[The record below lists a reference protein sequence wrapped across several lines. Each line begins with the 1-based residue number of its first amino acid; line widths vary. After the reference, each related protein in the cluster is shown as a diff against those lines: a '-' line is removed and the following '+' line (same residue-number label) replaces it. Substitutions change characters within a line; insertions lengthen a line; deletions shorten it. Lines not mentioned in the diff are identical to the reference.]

1 MICIKT
7 ILDPLDP
14 LTEIIKSGQG
24 FSPSIALER
33 ILWVM
38 MGFFFLGAI
47 STSITRGMKQNDWFG
62 NNSFLSSL
70 KANKSKDKLSNK
82 LSDNEK

>member
-1 MICIKT
+1 M
-7 ILDPLDP
+7 DPLDP
-14 LTEIIKSGQG
+14 LTEIIRSGQG

-47 STSITRGMKQNDWFG
+47 STSLIRGMKQNNWFS
-62 NNSFLSSL
+62 NNSFLSNL
-70 KANKSKDKLSNK
+70 KANKREDKLSKK
-82 LSDNEK
+82 LSDDDK

>member
-1 MICIKT
+1 M
-7 ILDPLDP
+7 DPLDP
-14 LTEIIKSGQG
+14 LTEIINSGQG

-47 STSITRGMKQNDWFG
+47 STSIIRGMKQNDWFG

-70 KANKSKDKLSNK
+70 KANKREDKLSNK
-82 LSDNEK
+82 LPDDDN

>member
-1 MICIKT
+1 
-7 ILDPLDP
+7 LDPLDP
-14 LTEIIKSGQG
+14 LAEIIKSGQG

-47 STSITRGMKQNDWFG
+47 STSFIRGMKQNNWFS
-62 NNSFLSSL
+62 NNSFLSNL
-70 KANKSKDKLSNK
+70 KANKREDKLSNK
-82 LSDNEK
+82 LSDDDQ

>member
-1 MICIKT
+1 M
-7 ILDPLDP
+7 DPLDP
-14 LTEIIKSGQG
+14 LTEITYSGQG

-47 STSITRGMKQNDWFG
+47 STSITKGKKQSDWFG
-62 NNSFLSSL
+62 NNSFLSNL
-70 KANKSKDKLSNK
+70 KANKREDKLSKK
-82 LSDNEK
+82 LSDDDN

>member
-1 MICIKT
+1 M
-7 ILDPLDP
+7 DPLDP
-14 LTEIIKSGQG
+14 LTELSNSGQG
-24 FSPSIALER
+24 CSPSIALER

-47 STSITRGMKQNDWFG
+47 STSITKGMKQNDWFG

-70 KANKSKDKLSNK
+70 KANKREDKLSNK
-82 LSDNEK
+82 LPDDDN

>member
-1 MICIKT
+1 M
-7 ILDPLDP
+7 DPLDP
-14 LTEIIKSGQG
+14 LTEIINSGQG

-47 STSITRGMKQNDWFG
+47 STSITKGMRQNNWFG
-62 NNSFLSSL
+62 NNSFLSNL
-70 KANKSKDKLSNK
+70 KANKREDKLSNK
-82 LSDNEK
+82 LSDEDN

>member
-1 MICIKT
+1 M
-7 ILDPLDP
+7 DPLDP
-14 LTEIIKSGQG
+14 LSEIIRSGQG

-47 STSITRGMKQNDWFG
+47 STSITRGMQQNDWFG

-70 KANKSKDKLSNK
+70 KANKGKDKLSNK
-82 LSDNEK
+82 LSDDDK

>member
-1 MICIKT
+1 M
-7 ILDPLDP
+7 DPLDP
-14 LTEIIKSGQG
+14 LTEIINSGQG

-47 STSITRGMKQNDWFG
+47 STSITKGMKQNDWFG

-70 KANKSKDKLSNK
+70 KANKREDILSNK
-82 LSDNEK
+82 LPDDDN

>member
-1 MICIKT
+1 M
-7 ILDPLDP
+7 DPLDP

-62 NNSFLSSL
+62 NNSFLSNI
-70 KANKSKDKLSNK
+70 KDNNREDKLSKK
-82 LSDNEK
+82 LSEDDK

>member
-1 MICIKT
+1 M
-7 ILDPLDP
+7 DPLDP

-70 KANKSKDKLSNK
+70 KVNKRKDKLSKK
-82 LSDNEK
+82 LSEDDK